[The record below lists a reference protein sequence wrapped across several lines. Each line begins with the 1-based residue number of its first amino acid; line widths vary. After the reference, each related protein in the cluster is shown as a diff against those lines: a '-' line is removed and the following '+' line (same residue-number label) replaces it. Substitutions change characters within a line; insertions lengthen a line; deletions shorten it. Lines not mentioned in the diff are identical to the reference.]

1 MTVDFDNVRAA
12 AERLARLAQRTPVR
26 TCGHI
31 DALTGA
37 QVFFKC
43 ENLQRVGAFK
53 FRGATNA
60 ILSLSDAEAERGV
73 ATQSS
78 GNHGQAVALAA
89 KLRGIPAFVVMPE
102 NVPAIKRAA
111 VAGYGAQIF
120 DCKPTA
126 ADRDATLARVAADTG
141 AHVIHPYNDW
151 RVIAGQGTAALEL
164 CEAVPNLDL
173 MLTPVSGGGLL
184 SGTAISVKHLIP
196 TARVIGAEPAGADDA
211 WQSFR
216 AGRRITDIKPD
227 TIADGLRA
235 IIGEKPFS
243 IIRERVDDIVRVD
256 DAATVRAMRLVWER
270 MKLVIEP
277 SAAVPVA
284 ALLEGLIDTDGLRI
298 GVILSGGNVDLDR
311 LPWQSGEAAG

>member
-1 MTVDFDNVRAA
+1 MIDFNDIQIA
-12 AERLARLAQRTPVR
+12 AERLRGKAHVTPIQ
-26 TCGHI
+26 TCAHI
-31 DALTGA
+31 DELTGA
-37 QVFFKC
+37 RVFFKC

-60 ILSLSDAEAERGV
+60 IVSLSDAEAERGV

-89 KLRGIPAFVVMPE
+89 KLRGIPAYVVMPK
-102 NVPAIKRAA
+102 NAPAIKRAA
-111 VAGYGAQIF
+111 VAGYGAEIVE
-120 DCKPTA
+120 CEPTA
-126 ADRDATLARVAADTG
+126 AARDKALDRVAAETG
-141 AHVIHPYNDW
+141 AHVVHPYNDW
-151 RVIAGQGTAALEL
+151 RVMAGQGTAALEL
-164 CEAVPNLDL
+164 CEAVPDLDL
-173 MLTPVSGGGLL
+173 VLTPVSGGGLL
-184 SGTAISVKHLIP
+184 GGTATAVKHLVP
-196 TARVIGAEPAGADDA
+196 AARVIGAEPAGADDA

-216 AGRRITDIKPD
+216 AGRRITEIKPD

-243 IIRERVDDIVRVD
+243 VIRERVDDIVRVD

-284 ALLEGLIDTDGLRI
+284 ALLEHAVETEDRRI

-311 LPWQSGEAAG
+311 LPWQS

>member
-1 MTVDFDNVRAA
+1 MIDFSDIQAA
-12 AERLARLAQRTPVR
+12 AARLRGKAHVTPIQ
-26 TCGHI
+26 TCAHI
-31 DALTGA
+31 DELTGA
-37 QVFFKC
+37 RVFFKC

-60 ILSLSDAEAERGV
+60 IASLSDAEAERGV

-89 KLRGIPAFVVMPE
+89 KLRAIPAYVVMPN

-111 VAGYGAQIF
+111 VAGYGAEIIE
-120 DCKPTA
+120 CEPTA
-126 ADRDATLARVAADTG
+126 AARDRTLDRVASETG
-141 AHVIHPYNDW
+141 AYVVHPYNDW
-151 RVIAGQGTAALEL
+151 RVMAGQGTAALEL
-164 CEAVPNLDL
+164 CEAVPDLDL
-173 MLTPVSGGGLL
+173 VLTPVSGGGLL
-184 SGTAISVKHLIP
+184 AGTATSVKHLVP
-196 TARVIGAEPAGADDA
+196 TAQVIGAEPAGADDA
-211 WQSFR
+211 WRSFR

-243 IIRERVDDIVRVD
+243 VIRARVDDIVRVD
-256 DAATVRAMRLVWER
+256 DAATIRAMRLVWER

-284 ALLEGLIDTDGLRI
+284 ALLERTIETEGRRI

-311 LPWQSGEAAG
+311 LPWQN

>member
-1 MTVDFDNVRAA
+1 MIEFNDVQAA
-12 AERLARLAQRTPVR
+12 AERLRGKARLTPIH
-26 TCGHI
+26 TCAHI
-31 DALTGA
+31 DELTGA
-37 QVFFKC
+37 RVFFKC

-60 ILSLSDAEAERGV
+60 ILSLSDAEAAHGV

-89 KLRGIPAFVVMPE
+89 KLRGVPAYVVMPN

-111 VAGYGAQIF
+111 VAGYGAEITE
-120 DCKPTA
+120 CEPTA
-126 ADRDATLARVAADTG
+126 ADRDRTLERVAAETG
-141 AHVIHPYNDW
+141 AHVVHPYHDW
-151 RVIAGQGTAALEL
+151 RVMAGQGTAALEL
-164 CEAVPNLDL
+164 CEAVPDLDL
-173 MLTPVSGGGLL
+173 VLTPVSGGGLL
-184 SGTAISVKHLIP
+184 SGTATSVKHLVP
-196 TARVIGAEPAGADDA
+196 AARVVGAEPAGADDA

-243 IIRERVDDIVRVD
+243 VIRERVDDIVRVN

-284 ALLEGLIDTDGLRI
+284 ALLERVVETEGLRI

-311 LPWQSGEAAG
+311 LPWQS

>member
-1 MTVDFDNVRAA
+1 MIGFNEVEAA
-12 AERLARLAQRTPVR
+12 AKRLRGQAHVTPIRTSA
-26 TCGHI
+26 HI

-37 QVFFKC
+37 RVFFKC

-60 ILSLSDAEAERGV
+60 ILSLSDAEAEHGV

-89 KLRGIPAFVVMPE
+89 KLRGVSAYVVMPD
-102 NVPAIKRAA
+102 NVAAIKRAA
-111 VAGYGAQIF
+111 VEGYGAKVI

-126 ADRDATLARVAADTG
+126 AERDRTLERVAAETG
-141 AHVIHPYNDW
+141 AHVVHPYNDW
-151 RVIAGQGTAALEL
+151 RVMAGQGTAALEL
-164 CEAVPNLDL
+164 CEAVPDLD
-173 MLTPVSGGGLL
+173 MVMTPVSGGGLL
-184 SGTAISVKHLIP
+184 SGTAISVKHLVP
-196 TARVIGAEPAGADDA
+196 TARVIGAEPTGADDA

-216 AGRRITDIKPD
+216 AGRRITDITPD

-243 IIRERVDDIVRVD
+243 VIRERVDDIVRVD
-256 DAATVRAMRLVWER
+256 DAATIRAMRLVWER

-284 ALLEGLIDTDGLRI
+284 ALLERAVDTEGLRI

-311 LPWQSGEAAG
+311 LPWQS